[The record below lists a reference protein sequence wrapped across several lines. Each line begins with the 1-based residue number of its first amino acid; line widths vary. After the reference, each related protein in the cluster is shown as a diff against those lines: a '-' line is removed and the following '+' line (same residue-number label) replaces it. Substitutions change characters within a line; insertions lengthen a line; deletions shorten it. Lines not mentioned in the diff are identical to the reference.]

1 MVSRHAFL
9 PVVTMLTA
17 LWMVDIS
24 EGPRFFWA
32 GLTTAGSRLARSSRK
47 GQKKGEPMGN
57 SGEKPF
63 EFRVPATIHVGVGSH
78 ERVAAEAARVGAGN
92 VLVVTD
98 ANVRATPTA
107 GKVIEQLSQAGLL
120 RGVFSDIPGE
130 PTTTEVEQGLSLLR
144 KARADTVVAVGGGSV
159 IDTAKAVS
167 VMATNDGVIS
177 DYLGA
182 GKVKKPKLPLVVV
195 NTTAGT
201 GSEVTRFA
209 IITDPATSVKMLIAD
224 PHLIPEV
231 AIDDPLLTVTCSPFV
246 TASTGLDALT
256 HAIESYISVRAT
268 ALAEVLALSA
278 IRKIGRSLRAAFTNG
293 EDLAAR
299 TLMHVASL
307 EAGMSFS
314 NASVALVHGMAR
326 PIGAYFHKAHGI
338 SNAVL
343 LSHVMEWS
351 LPGAPARFAEIAR
364 ALGADT
370 KGLSETQAAERAVT
384 EVRTLCQDLNIPGL
398 TGLGIDAGKLMALA
412 PTMAQ
417 DALDSGSPGNN
428 PRVPTAAEIVE
439 LYRRAL

>member
-1 MVSRHAFL
+1 MS
-9 PVVTMLTA
+9 
-17 LWMVDIS
+17 
-24 EGPRFFWA
+24 
-32 GLTTAGSRLARSSRK
+32 
-47 GQKKGEPMGN
+47 N

-63 EFRVPATIHVGVGSH
+63 EFRVPATIHVGVGCS
-78 ERVAAEAARVGAGN
+78 ERVVAEAARVGGGA

-98 ANVRATPTA
+98 GNVCATPLV
-107 GKVIEQLSQAGLL
+107 GKMIEQLTSAGLL

-130 PTTTEVEQGLSLLR
+130 PTTTEVEKGLAALR
-144 KARADTVVAVGGGSV
+144 QAQANTVIAIGGGSV
-159 IDTAKAVS
+159 IDTGKAVAT
-167 VMATNDGVIS
+167 MATNDGSIV
-177 DYLGA
+177 DYKGA
-182 GKVKKPKLPLVVV
+182 NKIKKPRLPLIVV

-209 IITDPATSVKMLIAD
+209 IITDPVTNVKLLIAD
-224 PHLIPEV
+224 PHLIPDV
-231 AIDDPLLTVTCSPFV
+231 AIDDPLLTLTCPPQV
-246 TASTGLDALT
+246 TASTGVDALT

-268 ALAEVLALSA
+268 ALSDVLALSA
-278 IRKIGRSLRAAFTNG
+278 IRKIGQSLRVAFRSG
-293 EDLAAR
+293 EDLTAR

-326 PIGAYFHKAHGI
+326 PLGAYFHKAHGI

-343 LSHVMEWS
+343 LPHVMEWS
-351 LPGAPARFAEIAR
+351 LPGAAGRFAEIAQ

-370 KGLSETQAAERAVT
+370 TGLSEAQAAERAAT
-384 EVRTLCQDLNIPGL
+384 EVRALCRDLNIPGL
-398 TGLGIDAGKLMALA
+398 TGLGIDPGKLMALA

-439 LYRRAL
+439 LYRLAL